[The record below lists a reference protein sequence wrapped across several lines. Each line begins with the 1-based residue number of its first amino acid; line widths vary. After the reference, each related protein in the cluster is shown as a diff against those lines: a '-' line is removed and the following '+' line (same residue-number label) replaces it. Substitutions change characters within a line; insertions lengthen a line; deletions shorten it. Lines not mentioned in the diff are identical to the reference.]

1 MLFNYQIF
9 EKGGEKRDG
18 SIDAVSEEA
27 AISALQRRGFVV
39 VSITSADKKSVLRMN
54 LFEHV
59 SSQEL
64 VILFRQIS
72 TMFEAQV
79 SALRVFRLLAKE
91 AASPLLE
98 RTMNEI
104 GDDLQGGS
112 SIANALEKHPK
123 VFSLFYVNM
132 VRSGEEIG
140 KLDETFLY
148 LADHLDRTYEV
159 YSRARNALIYPAF
172 VVFTF
177 ITVMVLMLTIVV
189 PRISAVLTEAGQ
201 ELPFLT
207 RVVMG
212 FSDFFIKYGVFM
224 LIFLLVGIFFLWR
237 YGRTNEGEYALAKL
251 KISLPYIGD
260 LYRKLYLSRVADSMS
275 TMLSSGIPMVRAL
288 EITAEIVDNRVF
300 KDTLVEATQ
309 AIKSGRSVS
318 DTLGN
323 YPEFPG
329 IMVQM
334 IKVGEE
340 TGELGK
346 ILKTLAKFY
355 RREVTNAVDTLVN
368 LIEPVMVVGLGLG
381 VGLLLSAILLPIYS
395 ISSAI

>member
-1 MLFNYQIF
+1 MLFNYQII
-9 EKGGEKRDG
+9 EKGGGKKGG
-18 SIDAVSEEA
+18 SIDAVSEEV
-27 AISALQRRGFVV
+27 AISALQRRGFVII
-39 VSITSADKKSVLRMN
+39 SITPANKKSVLNMS

-59 SSQEL
+59 SSQNL

-72 TMFEAQV
+72 TMFEAHV

-123 VFSLFYVNM
+123 IFSLFYVNM

-224 LIFLLVGIFFLWR
+224 LIFLLVGVFFLWR

-251 KISLPYIGD
+251 KISVPYVGD